1 MNVAL
6 RRPAMTREEF
16 LDWAERQEERYEFDG
31 REPVAMTGGSANHS
45 NITLN
50 IHGALRAR
58 LRGSACWTFGPDA
71 GVAVAN
77 GSIRYPD
84 ALVTCEAFP
93 GQAKLIPGMV
103 IVFEVVSPSSL
114 HTDYIVKV
122 REYQAVPSI
131 LRYVIAAQ
139 DSAGLAV
146 LHRARA
152 GDEWTATTL
161 IAGETLAMPEIGI
174 EVPVDEF
181 YERVKLLPTPGGASQ
196 PTA

>member
-1 MNVAL
+1 MNVVL

-16 LDWAERQEERYEFDG
+16 LDWAERQEGRYEFDG
-31 REPVAMTGGSANHS
+31 RGPVAMAGGSADHG

-50 IHGALRAR
+50 IHVALRAR
-58 LRGSACWTFGPDA
+58 LRGGACRTFGPDA
-71 GVAVAN
+71 GVAMAS

-84 ALVTCEAFP
+84 ALVTCEAVP
-93 GQAKLIPGMV
+93 GQARLIPGVV
-103 IVFEVVSPSSL
+103 IVFEVASPSSL

-131 LRYVIAAQ
+131 LRYVITAQ

-174 EVPVDEF
+174 KVPVDEF
-181 YERVKLLPTPGGASQ
+181 YEGVKLSPGPGEAPQ